1 MNTFYNKILTG
12 VFVLFTVASC
22 QVEEISSEDQ
32 SNNDNMVFTFFAKG
46 AENQTKTIRQDDGA
60 VWWDTAENIKIFCNG
75 VSGKF
80 TSDNTEPTASTT
92 FTGSFK
98 SKITLDD
105 ITTNGV
111 MALYP
116 YQEDA
121 TSDGSSITF
130 SVPSEQIA
138 TKGTFGKDL
147 FPCIATSKGTNLSFY
162 NVCSGIKFSVVN
174 DDIRSVTFKTSEDEP
189 IAGLIEVDYFWDD
202 MPSVTVKEGVS
213 EVTVYAPD
221 NGYFEPGE
229 FYYITILPPPAPTYI
244 FWDGFT
250 MIYNKDDVSDSI
262 TINESVP
269 LPRSKF
275 GVIENKD
282 EGLLFIDY
290 NQLIEF
296 ADPIMKEM
304 CVNAFDTNGDGEL
317 SYAEARDVTD
327 LSKMTLSK
335 KTFSSFDE
343 FQHFINVK
351 VIPTGYF
358 KNSNLQNITLPA
370 NLLHINGSAF
380 LGCAKLKSINIP
392 DCVEFIGSNA
402 FNKCI

>member
-1 MNTFYNKILTG
+1 MNTLYNKITAG
-12 VFVLFTVASC
+12 VFVLCAAISC
-22 QVEEISSEDQ
+22 QVEEISSEDL
-32 SNNDNMVFTFFAKG
+32 SDNDNMVFTFFAEG

-80 TSDNTEPTASTT
+80 TSDNAEPAASTT
-92 FTGSFK
+92 FSGSFE

-105 ITTNGV
+105 ITTKGV

-121 TSDGSSITF
+121 TSDGSSVTF

-138 TKGTFGKDL
+138 VKGTFGKDL
-147 FPCIATSKGTNLSFY
+147 FPCMATSKGTSLSFY

-189 IAGLIEVDYFWDD
+189 IAGMVEVDYFWDD
-202 MPSVTVKEGVS
+202 MPSVKVKKGFS

-262 TINESVP
+262 TIDENVP

-275 GVIENKD
+275 GVIEGKD

-290 NQLIEF
+290 NQNIEF

-304 CVNAFDTNGDGEL
+304 CVNAFDTDGDGEL
-317 SYAEARDVTD
+317 SIGEAKVVES
-327 LSKMTLSK
+327 LSKMKLTN
-335 KTFSSFDE
+335 KTFKFFDE
-343 FQHFINVK
+343 FKYFINVSS
-351 VIPTGYF
+351 VPSGYF
-358 KNSNLQNITLPA
+358 EDSHLQSIILPA
-370 NLLHINGSAF
+370 YLKRINGQAF
-380 LGCAKLKSINIP
+380 KGCVNLKSIEIP
-392 DCVEFIGSNA
+392 NGMEYIGSSA
-402 FNKCI
+402 FNSCI